1 MNNLTE
7 GRDWGAMPK
16 RPEWELAV
24 QDTDN
29 KHT

>member
-7 GRDWGAMPK
+7 GRDWNAMPK
-16 RPEWELAV
+16 KPKQDLAA